1 MTIARSKLLD
11 KTRNRKRFEIDLQNK
26 IIAQLEGENQN
37 FTKLRQA
44 VAYDNTK
51 GTIQVINRVSYTIVK
66 TSVKLVYIPDS
77 GKT

>member
-11 KTRNRKRFEIDLQNK
+11 KTRDRKRFEIDLQNK

-51 GTIQVINRVSYTIVK
+51 GTTQVINRVSYSIVK
-66 TSVKLVYIPDS
+66 TSV
-77 GKT
+77 